1 MTSTPIDRL
10 AFLKAGFAAGGL
22 VATSSLPGF
31 AADNLDV
38 FAKRGEYER
47 LSLVYRHLQIG
58 IREPFS
64 LLHISDTHLTEA
76 DPSEGEKWAQ
86 WRDYRRSVFGGLQH
100 AALESSLVWAKK
112 HVDLVLHTGD
122 LIDYQSKANLSCVR
136 KCFGVSGNILALT
149 GNHDYQREPEE
160 RGIEK
165 TAVYNR
171 VSREALDSVYGFDTL
186 FSSSVVRNVNFVRL
200 DNSYGTV
207 TAEQAAK
214 FEAEVEKG
222 LPIVLAMH
230 VPIYTDAIWRAREK
244 FWRMEA
250 PWHFRSGQVPVA
262 HGDYARQKADA
273 DTQDFLRYLK
283 SEKLLKAVLAGHLHF
298 DIEDRISPT
307 AMEYVVGGN
316 FLFHGAEI
324 LIS

>member
-1 MTSTPIDRL
+1 MKGDMVDRRS
-10 AFLKAGFAAGGL
+10 FLKAGLAAGGL
-22 VATSSLPGF
+22 YTTSSLPLLAG
-31 AADNLDV
+31 DEPSL

-58 IREPFS
+58 VREPFS
-64 LLHISDTHLTEA
+64 LLHISDTHLTES
-76 DPSEGEKWAQ
+76 DPAEGEDLAR

-100 AALESSLVWAKK
+100 AALESSLAWAKK
-112 HVDLVLHTGD
+112 HADYVLHTGD
-122 LIDYQSKANLSCVR
+122 LIDFQSQANFACVKRYFGSAENVLST
-136 KCFGVSGNILALT
+136 T

-165 TAVYNR
+165 TAAYNR
-171 VSREALDSVYGFDTL
+171 TSRSTLDVVYGFDTS
-186 FSSSVVRNVNFVRL
+186 FASSVVRGVNIVRL

-214 FEAEVEKG
+214 FEAEAKKG

-230 VPIYTDAIWRAREK
+230 APIYTDAIWRAREK
-244 FWRMEA
+244 FWRTAE
-250 PWHFRSGQVPVA
+250 PWRFRSGAVPAA
-262 HGDYARQKADA
+262 HGDYARQKGDA

-283 SEKLLKAVLAGHLHF
+283 AEKLLKAVLCGHLHF
-298 DIEDRISPT
+298 DIEDRLSPT

-324 LIS
+324 LVT